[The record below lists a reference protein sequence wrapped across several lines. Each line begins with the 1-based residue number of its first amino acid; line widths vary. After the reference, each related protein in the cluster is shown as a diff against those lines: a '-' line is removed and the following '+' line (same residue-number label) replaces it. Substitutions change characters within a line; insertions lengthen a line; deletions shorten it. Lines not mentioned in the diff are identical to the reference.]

1 MVLRFL
7 LVATTDL
14 SATLKT
20 ADDQWELALIGK
32 NVTDKLTSSNR
43 AVANYA
49 GGLLF
54 GSQLQGDGPPAL
66 SAWLRRWRS
75 PTQAGRSGCASPSVP
90 LHRADRMLA
99 RRTRRGQARF
109 GSALGRAYPHRRP
122 PHPGSPLAR
131 NARLPS

>member
-20 ADDQWELALIGK
+20 ANDQWELALIGK

-54 GSQLQGDGPPAL
+54 GGQL
-66 SAWLRRWRS
+66 
-75 PTQAGRSGCASPSVP
+75 
-90 LHRADRMLA
+90 
-99 RRTRRGQARF
+99 
-109 GSALGRAYPHRRP
+109 
-122 PHPGSPLAR
+122 
-131 NARLPS
+131 